1 MAPRPPPG
9 SGRAGPGGGPPRD
22 RATDR
27 PGGRGPPVR
36 PGNLRNK
43 RSKKDQGGE
52 YKCLIRA
59 TDGKKKVSTVVSEGE
74 QAKFQAAYLTV
85 LKASMDSLKKRERVK
100 SRSKRTLRK
109 KKV

>member
-1 MAPRPPPG
+1 M
-9 SGRAGPGGGPPRD
+9 
-22 RATDR
+22 
-27 PGGRGPPVR
+27 
-36 PGNLRNK
+36 
-43 RSKKDQGGE
+43 
-52 YKCLIRA
+52 
-59 TDGKKKVSTVVSEGE
+59 VSEGE